1 MRSTRER
8 QLRLVPGAAAW
19 AAIFSV
25 WVVFF
30 GVDEIDLDAVTP
42 WPKVSGVNRD
52 GRGWATLIVFSLPI
66 IAAIPLR
73 FRDKSAV
80 RASGLWQGIIV
91 PITFI
96 ISLFSDTVS
105 IYEVHNNGGWYDFG
119 FVIGAGFFL
128 GGSGAGAK
136 SARRP

>member
-8 QLRLVPGAAAW
+8 HLRLVLGAATW

-52 GRGWATLIVFSLPI
+52 GRGWATLIVSAFRSSPRSRCDFETNRRFV
-66 IAAIPLR
+66 LR
-73 FRDKSAV
+73 RYLSHSSSVLSSSACCE
-80 RASGLWQGIIV
+80 SGCFTSPV
-91 PITFI
+91 H
-96 ISLFSDTVS
+96 SCSD
-105 IYEVHNNGGWYDFG
+105 
-119 FVIGAGFFL
+119 
-128 GGSGAGAK
+128 
-136 SARRP
+136 

>member
-1 MRSTRER
+1 MSK
-8 QLRLVPGAAAW
+8 
-19 AAIFSV
+19 S
-25 WVVFF
+25 
-30 GVDEIDLDAVTP
+30 
-42 WPKVSGVNRD
+42 
-52 GRGWATLIVFSLPI
+52 
-66 IAAIPLR
+66 LR
-73 FRDKSAV
+73 FVLLAVVLLLVLSACAAGANPAV
-80 RASGLWQGIIV
+80 DAPSADGDVAGFWLGLWQGIIV

>member
-8 QLRLVPGAAAW
+8 HLRLVLGAAAW

-80 RASGLWQGIIV
+80 RASAISFALILGFV
-91 PITFI
+91 I
-96 ISLFSDTVS
+96 ISLLRIGLLYIPSALMLGLAAQGVFDRKTKPDV
-105 IYEVHNNGGWYDFG
+105 IYGQEEQ
-119 FVIGAGFFL
+119 
-128 GGSGAGAK
+128 
-136 SARRP
+136 

>member
-1 MRSTRER
+1 MSK
-8 QLRLVPGAAAW
+8 
-19 AAIFSV
+19 S
-25 WVVFF
+25 
-30 GVDEIDLDAVTP
+30 
-42 WPKVSGVNRD
+42 
-52 GRGWATLIVFSLPI
+52 
-66 IAAIPLR
+66 LR
-73 FRDKSAV
+73 FVLLAVVLLLVLSACAAGANPAV
-80 RASGLWQGIIV
+80 DTPSADGDVAGFWLGLWQGIII

-105 IYEVHNNGGWYDFG
+105 IYEGHNDGGWYDFG

>member
-1 MRSTRER
+1 MSK
-8 QLRLVPGAAAW
+8 
-19 AAIFSV
+19 S
-25 WVVFF
+25 
-30 GVDEIDLDAVTP
+30 
-42 WPKVSGVNRD
+42 
-52 GRGWATLIVFSLPI
+52 
-66 IAAIPLR
+66 LR
-73 FRDKSAV
+73 FVLLAVVLLLVLPACAAGANPAVDTPSADGDV
-80 RASGLWQGIIV
+80 AGFWLGLWQGIIV

-119 FVIGAGFFL
+119 FVIGAGFCL

>member
-1 MRSTRER
+1 MSRS
-8 QLRLVPGAAAW
+8 
-19 AAIFSV
+19 
-25 WVVFF
+25 
-30 GVDEIDLDAVTP
+30 
-42 WPKVSGVNRD
+42 
-52 GRGWATLIVFSLPI
+52 
-66 IAAIPLR
+66 LR
-73 FRDKSAV
+73 FVLLAAVLLLVLSACAAGANPAV
-80 RASGLWQGIIV
+80 DTPSADGDVAGFWLGLWQGIIV

-136 SARRP
+136 SARRH